1 MYYTKQVIFVPD
13 TMRDLYR
20 LAEGQAGYFTAA
32 QAVAVG
38 VSRRALSGRASRGDV
53 ERIRYGIYR
62 LRDFPV
68 HRFEDVAAA
77 CLWAGPDTAAS
88 HETALAIHGV
98 SDAMPASI
106 HVTVPR
112 PFRGRQRGV
121 IVHHAPLPDAEREM
135 RDGVPVTTIARTLA
149 DVVTSSDPALVRQS
163 VEHAIARNVLS
174 RRRLRQ
180 LVTDV
185 PQLAP
190 VVVDVLAERQ

>member
-1 MYYTKQVIFVPD
+1 
-13 TMRDLYR
+13 MRELYR
-20 LAEGQAGYFTAA
+20 LAEGHAGYFTAA
-32 QAVAVG
+32 QAVAAG

-53 ERIRYGIYR
+53 ERVRYGIYR
-62 LRDFPV
+62 LRDFPA
-68 HRFEDVAAA
+68 HRFEDVAAV
-77 CLWAGPDTAAS
+77 CLWAGSDSAAS
-88 HETALAIHGV
+88 HETALAVHGV

-121 IVHHAPLPDAEREM
+121 VVHRAPLPDADREM

-149 DVVTSSDPALVRQS
+149 DVATSSDPAVVRQA
-163 VEHAIARNVLS
+163 VEQAIDRDVLS
-174 RRRLRQ
+174 RRRLRK

-190 VVVDVLAERQ
+190 VVVDVLSEQR